1 MTLGQKVWTV
11 TKVVLA
17 RLRFIAV
24 FVVAALLVGYWDHL
38 RARVDKWTRPASN
51 YAAADAHEEWYC
63 PMHPQVVRSRP
74 GQCPICNM
82 DLKLRDPKEKA
93 AAVTDRVQLSPH
105 RLALAN
111 IGTTPVAYKPLVWEV
126 RALGV
131 LDYNETK
138 LANISARV
146 AGRADELFLTYTGQD
161 VKAGDPVYSLYSP
174 EVFTAQREYLQARK
188 RVNDLPADAGREA
201 RADATA
207 VYNASMQ
214 KLVLW
219 GISREQLD
227 KLDKEF
233 DASGKVPTNFVV
245 TSPITGT
252 VVRKEINPGQYLQVG
267 QTAYAVADLTT
278 LWLKAKV
285 YEADIPLLKV
295 GQAVEVSVESLPDEK
310 VRATVTY
317 LAFALDPQ
325 TRTLDARI
333 EVPNKEMKLR
343 PGMFATAVIKAP
355 AVVGEDPAKRQG
367 ATAPAGGAKV
377 AEEAAVFQKAIA
389 PYLRASDLLAHDKTE
404 GVAKLLGETVAGL
417 APIAA
422 DPKLKE
428 AYGRMSGAVKGGVG
442 VGDIEALREM
452 FKNVSLPLIDVAK
465 ATGQPIDAPA
475 VQVYLCPMRD
485 KPYWLQVT
493 GPTANPYMGQRM
505 FDCGGPVEPLPK
517 AAPAE
522 HAGHGGEHAGAAYA
536 LAVPRSAVI
545 DTGTRKVVF
554 VQTATGVFDAR
565 QVTVGALSSDD
576 LYPVLSGLKEG
587 DQVVTQGA
595 FLLDSEN
602 RLNPAAP
609 AKASEDSPQRR
620 GDRGDEK
627 RGEHVH

>member
-1 MTLGQKVWTV
+1 MTTGQKVWTV
-11 TKVVLA
+11 VKMGLA

-24 FVVAALLVGYWDHL
+24 FVVAALVVGYWDNL
-38 RARVDKWTRPASN
+38 RAHVDKWTRPAGQ
-51 YAAADAHEEWYC
+51 YAAVDAQEEWYC

-82 DLKLRDPKEKA
+82 DLKRRDPKERGG
-93 AAVTDRVQLSPH
+93 AVTDRVQLSPY

-111 IGTTPVAYKPLVWEV
+111 VGTTAVAYKPLVREV

-138 LANISARV
+138 LANIAARV

-161 VKAGDPVYSLYSP
+161 VRAGDPVYSLYSP

-188 RVNDLPADAGREA
+188 RVNDLPHDASAEA

-219 GISREQLD
+219 GIAREQLD

-267 QTAYAVADLTT
+267 QTAYAVADLST

-285 YEADIPLLKV
+285 FEADIPLLKV
-295 GQAVEVSVESLPDEK
+295 GQTVDVSVESLPDLK

-333 EVPNKEMKLR
+333 EVPNREFKLR

-355 AVVGEDPAKRQG
+355 AVVGEGSAKGQ
-367 ATAPAGGAKV
+367 ATTAPSGEGAMAGT
-377 AEEAAVFQKAIA
+377 FQKAIE
-389 PYLRASDLLAHDKTE
+389 PYLKASDLLAHDKTE
-404 GVAKLLGETVAGL
+404 DVGRLLGETVQGL
-417 APIAA
+417 APIAGEERVR
-422 DPKLKE
+422 E
-428 AYGRMSGAVKGGVG
+428 AYGRLAGAVKAGGG
-442 VGDIEALREM
+442 GGGDIAAARET
-452 FKNVSLPLIDVAK
+452 FKRASLALIDVAK
-465 ATGQPIDAPA
+465 VTGQPVDAPA
-475 VQVYLCPMRD
+475 VQIYLCPMKD

-517 AAPAE
+517 AAPGHVRVHGEAE
-522 HAGHGGEHAGAAYA
+522 GEAAYV

-545 DTGTRKVVF
+545 DTGTKKVVF
-554 VQTATGVFDAR
+554 VETATGVFDAR
-565 QVTVGALSSDD
+565 QVTVGALSAED

-587 DQVVTQGA
+587 DRVVTRGA
-595 FLLDSEN
+595 FLLDSEM
-602 RLNPAAP
+602 RLNPAA
-609 AKASEDSPQRR
+609 ASSGEDSPRSH
-620 GDRGDEK
+620 GGHGEEK
-627 RGEHVH
+627 REEHVH